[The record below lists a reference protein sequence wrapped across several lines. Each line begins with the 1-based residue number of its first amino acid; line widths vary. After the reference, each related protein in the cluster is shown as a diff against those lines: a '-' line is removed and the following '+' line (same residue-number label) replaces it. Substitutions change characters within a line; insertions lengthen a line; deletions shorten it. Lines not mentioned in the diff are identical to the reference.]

1 MATLLGTL
9 PSYFKSEVERH
20 GDGPKPGLTA
30 LAEPRKSRNAPK
42 APASA
47 SSANLQA
54 TGRDAGSFPSR
65 EVSAAASSLPK
76 DSPRG
81 LIRAVELKK
90 QAFFPRTV
98 DPTACR
104 AQPETPAPATPRH
117 ATRHHPP
124 SLLEGAAASG
134 TIPDS
139 PGRMHAGVG
148 SGSEWIC
155 SQSLSEPPPH
165 ICFDSPSSAR
175 YCSVLL
181 SCTGY
186 RGPPWLTERARVPGF
201 SAP

>member
-9 PSYFKSEVERH
+9 PSCCKSEMERH

-30 LAEPRKSRNAPK
+30 LAEPRKTRNAPK

-47 SSANLQA
+47 SSADLQA
-54 TGRDAGSFPSR
+54 TGRDAGSFPSQ
-65 EVSAAASSLPK
+65 EKVSAAASSLPK

-81 LIRAVELKK
+81 LIRAAELEK

-104 AQPETPAPATPRH
+104 AQAETPAPATPRH
-117 ATRHHPP
+117 AARHHPP

-139 PGRMHAGVG
+139 PSRMHAEGVG
-148 SGSEWIC
+148 SGSERIC
-155 SQSLSEPPPH
+155 SRSLSEPPPH

-175 YCSVLL
+175 YCSV
-181 SCTGY
+181 
-186 RGPPWLTERARVPGF
+186 
-201 SAP
+201 